1 MIDQSLRAFLLP
13 SEMII
18 KKFVKNEKN
27 CNYEKYLLEF
37 VNESPFFRNK
47 SKGEI
52 YEAPLKEDQGQ
63 CDCISSV
70 YQMDFK
76 LIASKTV
83 LQARSILSPSK
94 TLIVKGAF
102 MSGAPKREKGKI
114 SATRI
119 HAALRDY
126 DFNALCALRN
136 NAPKQ
141 QGIEND
147 ICDLLETLETKKNL
161 LLFFPYEFTF
171 QNSHEFKEGVSQIQ
185 NALRKDFRYAMQYR
199 HHVVTNKF
207 DTYMAFVYDDKIV
220 FLEENNTNFSY
231 VDNVELSKSSVYIG
245 QETFYVL
252 KQ

>member
-1 MIDQSLRAFLLP
+1 MIDQSLKASLLP

-18 KKFVKNEKN
+18 KKFIKNEMA
-27 CNYEKYLLEF
+27 CNYENYLLEF
-37 VNESPFFRNK
+37 VNESTFFRNK
-47 SKGEI
+47 SKGEM

-76 LIASKTV
+76 LIASKTI
-83 LQARSILSPSK
+83 LQARSILASRKTVIAKGVYISESPK
-94 TLIVKGAF
+94 KVG
-102 MSGAPKREKGKI
+102 GKI
-114 SATRI
+114 LATCLY
-119 HAALRDY
+119 AALRDY
-126 DFNALCALRN
+126 DFDALCALRN

-147 ICDLLETLETKKNL
+147 ICDFLETLETKKNL

-171 QNSHEFKEGVSQIQ
+171 QNRHEFKEGVSQIQ

-231 VDNVELSKSSVYIG
+231 VDNVELSKSSVYM
-245 QETFYVL
+245 TLKNYVL
-252 KQ
+252 